1 MAKKP
6 AYRAGRDQAATVEN
20 VELLTGQ
27 RGDRLDKAVTF
38 RELAALG
45 LSTLR
50 PGAGGVYV
58 PGKNPD
64 LFPVGQMEFPHAPV
78 NVIANG
84 AFHTVLVEW
93 DPPQYRGHAHA
104 EIWRAESNNQSD
116 ATLVGTSS
124 ANLFSDAIGKGAT
137 FYYWVRFVNGK
148 DDRGPFQGM
157 QGVEAATSRDVQDI
171 LDELQGKI
179 EESHLAQA
187 LLAPIEQVPQ
197 LQLDVAIL
205 KPKVDEIEVMR
216 PKVDEIDLILHKV
229 DEIEVILPKIDEIEV
244 MRPKVAAI
252 EDKIPGIEQELAG
265 LDERQKVAQELLDD
279 AQQQLGMSSI
289 ELGLVQDRLNAKLDK
304 YKGDFDSFRDAVF
317 VIDPENGSMTMDAVN
332 AVREEMR
339 TSITEVHLG
348 LDAVAGQIDSKA
360 DNVTVDSQGSR
371 LTEAEQRI
379 NGLDASLSQTVTKG
393 EFTDEQQRVTQIG
406 QELNATKGEL
416 IQKATQQEVD
426 EQGQRLANAESKL
439 TVHADALSTQAQR
452 IDGLQATVSSSSE
465 DLDAKIIE
473 LARVTADANGVAAQ
487 RIDGLQATISSSGE
501 ELDAKITE
509 LARVTA
515 DADGVAA
522 QRVSGLEVRAS
533 EAEGKIL
540 ALEEVIESEGGI
552 TAGRFDE
559 IQVEI
564 ALAKDKAEGA
574 ADVGQAAIDAALAG
588 DERDREN
595 RSAFGTIRTQQQVI
609 VDEQSAQAKRI
620 TDMNVKFEGRDANTQ
635 ARISG
640 VEEVIADAGSA
651 LAQRIDDLS
660 ASTDTALDE
669 TIATIKALEKVS
681 SDADAAL
688 ALSQDQM
695 RVEMIEADNTLS
707 ADIASESEARVTAD
721 EAISRRVSEVEALF
735 GGDLDEVTA
744 RVAAEES
751 ARANQ
756 DEALAQQISTVDAAF
771 KAADTALSASLAE
784 SSKALA
790 DAQQALGEHISTID
804 VTVGENAASIT
815 ELQRVVVSN
824 EESLSQRQDKLE
836 SEVDIGAASL
846 VEGALTGDERDRE
859 NRKARGTI
867 LQQQSTLANQQEAQA
882 RTIEQLTAE
891 FDAETADL
899 KAQITNEQLVRATK
913 DEALSQQI
921 SVVDAEFKAANA
933 DTNAV
938 ISALEQS
945 SASANE
951 ALSLRQDQL
960 AAALSDATAELVAN
974 ITSEESARVTADEA
988 LSQRISVVDA
998 EFKAANADT
1007 NAVISALEQSNASA
1021 NEALSLRQNQ
1031 LAAALSDATAELV
1044 ANITSE
1050 ESARV
1055 TADEAISRRV
1065 AEVEAQFSSDLDEVT
1080 ARVAAE
1086 ESARANQDEALAQQI
1101 STVDAAFKAADT
1113 ALSASLAESS
1123 KALADAQQALGEHIS
1138 TIDVTVG
1145 ENAASITELQRVVVS
1160 NEESL
1165 SQRQDKLES
1174 EVDIGAASLVEGA
1187 LTGDERDRENRKAR
1201 GTILQQQSTLAN
1213 QQEAQARTIEQLTAE
1228 FDAETADLKAQITN
1242 EQLVRATKDEAL
1254 SQQISVVD
1262 AEFKAANADT
1272 NAAVAAEVRARSDAD
1287 SALAE
1292 QLSTMD
1298 AEFKG
1303 AEQTLAASID
1313 EVSRVS
1319 AEASQ
1324 SLSEQLSQVK
1334 ATAESAGA
1342 AASGAQESAD
1352 QAKLDAAEA
1361 AGIANGKGKVII
1373 QPVAPGASDQLAQN
1387 LWIDTSNGINTP
1399 KRWGG
1404 SGWIAVTDKA
1414 AIDAAQ
1420 AAAAAQEAAD
1430 RANQGVAQN
1439 SAAINNEA
1447 KARADADSAMAQQI
1461 QQVTANYQQGDQ
1473 QLASQITAESV
1484 ARANA
1489 VQSLGSQINTVSA
1502 VAGSKNKTF
1511 FQATAPGSAMGT
1523 GDLWFD
1529 TANNNRPYRYSG
1541 TAWVATDDPRIA
1553 ANAAAV
1559 QLQSQ
1564 AIADLQNG
1572 AQAMWTAKAS
1582 AGQITAGIGLIAK
1595 SDGTSQVVV
1604 SASQFFVFN
1613 PNSPSTTAPLFAIDN
1628 GQAVIAEAIIRKATI
1643 QILNAEKITADY
1655 VKAGVSISSPLIN
1668 GGQIDMGNAFM
1679 AGGAAGFGK
1688 GGPYGGWG
1696 WGWYTIIYADG
1707 SIYTNRLY
1715 AEGGYVR
1722 NMTIGNCTI
1731 DQNCIVHGTIFA
1743 ERIVGDVAAIKSL
1756 YMDPPRAPFSLFFN
1770 VAPANFSR
1778 GVIVTGINIKAEGY
1792 NYGSGG
1798 APTQVTRTCTAV
1810 FYMNGVEFG
1819 RESVSA
1825 TGDSKKDSATAS
1837 ATVTLPAGVRGQFQ
1851 VSILGDVSVSLVGA
1865 VAMVFKHGS
1874 ATFE

>member
-6 AYRAGRDQAATVEN
+6 AYRAGRDQAATAEN

-205 KPKVDEIEVMR
+205 KPKVDEIEVIR
-216 PKVDEIDLILHKV
+216 PKVAAIEGKIPSIEQDIAILKPKV
-229 DEIEVILPKIDEIEV
+229 DEIEVI
-244 MRPKVAAI
+244 RPKVAAI
-252 EDKIPGIEQELAG
+252 EGKIPSIEQELAG

-289 ELGLVQDRLNAKLDK
+289 EIGLVQDRLNAKVDK

-317 VIDPENGSMTMDAVN
+317 VVDPENGSITMDAVN
-332 AVREEMR
+332 AVRDELH
-339 TSITEVHLG
+339 TSIAEVHQD
-348 LDAVAGQIDSKA
+348 LDAVAGQITSKA
-360 DNVTVDSQGSR
+360 DNVTVDGQGKR
-371 LTEAEQRI
+371 ITEAEQRI
-379 NGLDASLSQTVTKG
+379 NGLDASLSQTVTRG
-393 EFTDEQQRVTQIG
+393 EFTGEQQRVTQIG
-406 QELNATKGEL
+406 QELDATKGVL
-416 IQKATQQEVD
+416 AQKATQQEVD
-426 EQGQRLANAESKL
+426 EQGERLTNAESKL
-439 TVHADALSTQAQR
+439 TVHTDELSSQAQR

-465 DLDAKIIE
+465 
-473 LARVTADANGVAAQ
+473 
-487 RIDGLQATISSSGE
+487 
-501 ELDAKITE
+501 ELDARITE

-564 ALAKDKAEGA
+564 ELAKDKAEGA

-640 VEEVIADAGSA
+640 VEEVIANAGSA

-669 TIATIKALEKVS
+669 TTATIKALEKVS

-695 RVEMIEADNTLS
+695 RVEMTEADNSLS
-707 ADIASESEARVTAD
+707 ADIASESEARLTADEAISRRVSEVEAQFGSDLEDAKARVAAEELARATKDEALSQQISTVDAAFKAADAALSASLAESSKALADAKQALGERISTIDVTVEENAASITELQRVVVSNEESQSQRQDKLESEVDIGAASLVEGALAGDERDRENRKARGTILQQQSTLANQQEAQARTVEQLTAEFDAETADLKAQITNEQLTRATADEALSQRISVVDAEFKAANADTNAVISALEQSSASADEALSLRQDQLAATLSSATADLAANITQEESARVTAD
-721 EAISRRVSEVEALF
+721 EAISRRVSEVEAQF
-735 GGDLDEVTA
+735 SGDLDEVNA

-784 SSKALA
+784 SSKAMA
-790 DAQQALGEHISTID
+790 DADRALGERISAID
-804 VTVGENAASIT
+804 VTVGDNAANIT

-824 EESLSQRQDKLE
+824 EESQSQRQDKLE

-859 NRKARGTI
+859 NRKARGVI

-899 KAQITNEQLVRATK
+899 KAQITNEQLVRAT
-913 DEALSQQI
+913 
-921 SVVDAEFKAANA
+921 
-933 DTNAV
+933 
-938 ISALEQS
+938 
-945 SASANE
+945 
-951 ALSLRQDQL
+951 
-960 AAALSDATAELVAN
+960 
-974 ITSEESARVTADEA
+974 ADEA
-988 LSQRISVVDA
+988 LSQR
-998 EFKAANADT
+998 
-1007 NAVISALEQSNASA
+1007 
-1021 NEALSLRQNQ
+1021 
-1031 LAAALSDATAELV
+1031 
-1044 ANITSE
+1044 
-1050 ESARV
+1050 
-1055 TADEAISRRV
+1055 
-1065 AEVEAQFSSDLDEVT
+1065 
-1080 ARVAAE
+1080 
-1086 ESARANQDEALAQQI
+1086 
-1101 STVDAAFKAADT
+1101 
-1113 ALSASLAESS
+1113 
-1123 KALADAQQALGEHIS
+1123 
-1138 TIDVTVG
+1138 
-1145 ENAASITELQRVVVS
+1145 
-1160 NEESL
+1160 
-1165 SQRQDKLES
+1165 
-1174 EVDIGAASLVEGA
+1174 
-1187 LTGDERDRENRKAR
+1187 
-1201 GTILQQQSTLAN
+1201 
-1213 QQEAQARTIEQLTAE
+1213 
-1228 FDAETADLKAQITN
+1228 
-1242 EQLVRATKDEAL
+1242 
-1254 SQQISVVD
+1254 ISVVD

-1287 SALAE
+1287 SALVE

-1473 QLASQITAESV
+1473 QLAGQITAESV

-1511 FQATAPGSAMGT
+1511 FQASAPSTGMGT

-1613 PNSPSTTAPLFAIDN
+1613 PNSPNATAPVFAIDN
-1628 GQAVIAEAIIRKATI
+1628 GQTVIAEAIIRKATI
-1643 QILNAEKITADY
+1643 QIIQSEKITADY
-1655 VKAGVSISSPLIN
+1655 VKAGVSMSAPAIS
-1668 GGQIDMGNAFM
+1668 GGSIDMGNAFM
-1679 AGGAAGFGK
+1679 SGGAAGFGK

-1707 SIYTNRLY
+1707 SIYTNRLR
-1715 AEGGYVR
+1715 AEGGYVK
-1722 NMTIGNCTI
+1722 NMTMNNCTI
-1731 DQNCIVHGTIFA
+1731 EQDCVVKGTVYA

-1756 YMDPPRAPFSLFFN
+1756 YMQQPSGPFSMFFN
-1770 VAPANFSR
+1770 VAAANFTR

-1792 NYGSGG
+1792 DYGGGSGPPSKG
-1798 APTQVTRTCTAV
+1798 TSTCTAV

-1825 TGDSKKDSATAS
+1825 TGDSRKDSATAS
-1837 ATVTLPAGVRGQFQ
+1837 ATVTLPAGVRGRFQ
-1851 VSILGDVSVSLVGA
+1851 VSILGNVSVSLVGA

>member
-6 AYRAGRDQAATVEN
+6 AYRAGRDQAATAEN

-50 PGAGGVYV
+50 SGAGGIYV

-64 LFPVGQMEFPHAPV
+64 LFPPGQMEFPHAPV

-104 EIWRAESNNQSD
+104 EIWRAESDNQAE

-124 ANLFSDAIGKGAT
+124 ANLFSDAIGKGAA

-148 DDRGPFQGM
+148 DDRGPFQGV
-157 QGVEAATSRDVQDI
+157 QGIEAETSRDVQDI

-179 EESHLAQA
+179 EESHLAQT
-187 LLAPIEQVPQ
+187 LLGPIKQVPQ
-197 LQLDVAIL
+197 LQLDIAIL
-205 KPKVDEIEVMR
+205 KPKVDEIEV
-216 PKVDEIDLILHKV
+216 I
-229 DEIEVILPKIDEIEV
+229 
-244 MRPKVAAI
+244 RPKVASI
-252 EDKIPGIEQELAG
+252 EDKIPSIEQELAG
-265 LDERQKVAQELLDD
+265 LDERQRAAQDLLDD

-289 ELGLVQDRLNAKLDK
+289 EIGLVQDRLNAKLDK

-317 VIDPENGSMTMDAVN
+317 VVDPENGSITMDAVN
-332 AVREEMR
+332 AVRDELH
-339 TSITEVHLG
+339 TSITEVQQD
-348 LDAVAGQIDSKA
+348 LDAVAGQISSKA
-360 DNVTVDSQGSR
+360 DNATVDGQGSR
-371 LTEAEQRI
+371 ITEAEQRI
-379 NGLDASLSQTVTKG
+379 NGLDASLSQTVTRG
-393 EFTDEQQRVTQIG
+393 EFTGEQQRVTQIG
-406 QELNATKGEL
+406 QELDATKGEL
-416 IQKATQQEVD
+416 TQKATKQEVD
-426 EQGQRLANAESKL
+426 AQGVRLANAESKL
-439 TVHADALSTQAQR
+439 TVHTDELSSQAQR
-452 IDGLQATVSSSSE
+452 LDGLSAQ
-465 DLDAKIIE
+465 
-473 LARVTADANGVAAQ
+473 VTQGDET
-487 RIDGLQATISSSGE
+487 LQAS
-501 ELDAKITE
+501 ITE
-509 LARVTA
+509 LARVSAESDQVT
-515 DADGVAA
+515 A
-522 QRVSGLEVRAS
+522 QRVSGLEVRAGTS
-533 EAEGKIL
+533 EAKIQ
-540 ALEEVIESEGGI
+540 ALEEIIEDDGGI
-552 TAGRFDE
+552 TAGRLDV
-559 IQVEI
+559 IT
-564 ALAKDKAEGA
+564 AELELQR
-574 ADVGQAAIDAALAG
+574 GQDDDNASAAIDGALAG

-595 RSAFGTIRTQQQVI
+595 RKAFGTIRTEQRVILTEQQ
-609 VDEQSAQAKRI
+609 AQAQRT
-620 TDMNVKFEGRDANTQ
+620 TDMEVLFEAKDAATQ
-635 ARISG
+635 ARISS
-640 VEEVIADAGSA
+640 VEKVASDADSA
-651 LAQRIDDLS
+651 LAQRIDNV
-660 ASTDTALDE
+660 TTE
-669 TIATIKALEKVS
+669 FKA
-681 SDADAAL
+681 ADAQANADIRSL
-688 ALSQDQM
+688 EQSSATADEALSLRQDQLAA
-695 RVEMIEADNTLS
+695 ELTS
-707 ADIASESEARVTAD
+707 ATAELAANITQEESARVTAD
-721 EAISRRVSEVEALF
+721 EAISRRVSEVEAQF
-735 GGDLDEVTA
+735 SSDLEDTNA
-744 RVAAEES
+744 RVAAEEL
-751 ARANQ
+751 ARATE

-790 DAQQALGEHISTID
+790 DAKQALGERISTID

-815 ELQRVVVSN
+815 ELQRAVVSN

-846 VEGALTGDERDRE
+846 VEGALAGDERDRE

-891 FDAETADL
+891 VNAETADL
-899 KAQITNEQLVRATK
+899 KAQITNEQLVR
-913 DEALSQQI
+913 
-921 SVVDAEFKAANA
+921 VAAY
-933 DTNAV
+933 
-938 ISALEQS
+938 
-945 SASANE
+945 
-951 ALSLRQDQL
+951 
-960 AAALSDATAELVAN
+960 
-974 ITSEESARVTADEA
+974 EA

-998 EFKAANADT
+998 EY
-1007 NAVISALEQSNASA
+1007 
-1021 NEALSLRQNQ
+1021 
-1031 LAAALSDATAELV
+1031 
-1044 ANITSE
+1044 
-1050 ESARV
+1050 
-1055 TADEAISRRV
+1055 
-1065 AEVEAQFSSDLDEVT
+1065 
-1080 ARVAAE
+1080 
-1086 ESARANQDEALAQQI
+1086 
-1101 STVDAAFKAADT
+1101 
-1113 ALSASLAESS
+1113 
-1123 KALADAQQALGEHIS
+1123 
-1138 TIDVTVG
+1138 
-1145 ENAASITELQRVVVS
+1145 
-1160 NEESL
+1160 
-1165 SQRQDKLES
+1165 
-1174 EVDIGAASLVEGA
+1174 
-1187 LTGDERDRENRKAR
+1187 
-1201 GTILQQQSTLAN
+1201 
-1213 QQEAQARTIEQLTAE
+1213 
-1228 FDAETADLKAQITN
+1228 
-1242 EQLVRATKDEAL
+1242 
-1254 SQQISVVD
+1254 
-1262 AEFKAANADT
+1262 KAANADT

-1303 AEQTLAASID
+1303 AEQELAASID

-1324 SLSEQLSQVK
+1324 SLSEQLSQVR

-1430 RANQGVAQN
+1430 LANQGVAQN
-1439 SAAINNEA
+1439 SAAINDEA

-1461 QQVTANYQQGDQ
+1461 QQVSASYQQGDQ
-1473 QLASQITAESV
+1473 QLAGQITAESV
-1484 ARANA
+1484 ARADA
-1489 VQSLGSQINTVSA
+1489 MQALGSQIDTVSA

-1643 QILNAEKITADY
+1643 QIIQSEKITADY
-1655 VKAGVSISSPLIN
+1655 VKAGVSISTPLIN
-1668 GGQIDMGNAFM
+1668 GGQIDMGNAFLS
-1679 AGGAAGFGK
+1679 GGAAGFGK

-1696 WGWYTIIYADG
+1696 WGWHSIIYSDG
-1707 SIYTNRLY
+1707 SIYTNRLH
-1715 AEGGYVR
+1715 AEGGYVK
-1722 NMTIGNCTI
+1722 NMTMNNCTI
-1731 DQNCIVHGTIFA
+1731 AADCVVLGTLEA
-1743 ERIVGDVAAIKSL
+1743 DRIVGDITKLLRITGSTTIAGYKRSRNMVCIK
-1756 YMDPPRAPFSLFFN
+1756 PF
-1770 VAPANFSR
+1770 
-1778 GVIVTGINIKAEGY
+1778 
-1792 NYGSGG
+1792 YGS
-1798 APTQVTRTCTAV
+1798 A
-1810 FYMNGVEFG
+1810 
-1819 RESVSA
+1819 SVSGSGTIGLIMVCKLNGSEVARA
-1825 TGDSKKDSATAS
+1825 TATAS
-1837 ATVTLPAGVRGQFQ
+1837 YPAGTNNAPMTVTFQDAFVIPAGT
-1851 VSILGDVSVSLVGA
+1851 SNANI
-1865 VAMVFKHGS
+1865 
-1874 ATFE
+1874 TFEVIAYPGSSIQNQKIFGESLWLMGLL

>member
-1 MAKKP
+1 M
-6 AYRAGRDQAATVEN
+6 
-20 VELLTGQ
+20 
-27 RGDRLDKAVTF
+27 
-38 RELAALG
+38 
-45 LSTLR
+45 
-50 PGAGGVYV
+50 
-58 PGKNPD
+58 
-64 LFPVGQMEFPHAPV
+64 
-78 NVIANG
+78 IANG

-93 DPPQYRGHAHA
+93 DSPRYRGHAHA
-104 EIWRAESNNQSD
+104 EIWRAEQDNQPD
-116 ATLVGTSS
+116 AVLVGTTS
-124 ANLFSDAIGKGAT
+124 ANLFSDAIGKGAK

-148 DDRGPFQGM
+148 DDHGPFQGVN
-157 QGVEAATSRDVQDI
+157 GVVAETSRDVQDI

-216 PKVDEIDLILHKV
+216 PKVDEIDLILHRV

-317 VIDPENGSMTMDAVN
+317 VVDPENGSITMDAVN
-332 AVREEMR
+332 AVRDELH
-339 TSITEVHLG
+339 TSITEVHQD
-348 LDAVAGQIDSKA
+348 LDAVAGQITSKA
-360 DNVTVDSQGSR
+360 DNVTVDGQGKR
-371 LTEAEQRI
+371 ITEAEQRI
-379 NGLDASLSQTVTKG
+379 NGLDASLSQTVTRG
-393 EFTDEQQRVTQIG
+393 EFTGEQQRVTQIG

-416 IQKATQQEVD
+416 TQKATQQEVD

-439 TVHADALSTQAQR
+439 TVHTDELSSQAQR

-465 DLDAKIIE
+465 ELDAKITE

-487 RIDGLQATISSSGE
+487 RIDGLQATISSSDE
-501 ELDAKITE
+501 ELNAKITE

-564 ALAKDKAEGA
+564 ELAKDKAEGA

-640 VEEVIADAGSA
+640 VEEVIANAGSA

-669 TIATIKALEKVS
+669 TTATIKALEKVS

-695 RVEMIEADNTLS
+695 RVEMTEADNSLS
-707 ADIASESEARVTAD
+707 ADIA
-721 EAISRRVSEVEALF
+721 
-735 GGDLDEVTA
+735 
-744 RVAAEES
+744 
-751 ARANQ
+751 
-756 DEALAQQISTVDAAF
+756 
-771 KAADTALSASLAE
+771 
-784 SSKALA
+784 
-790 DAQQALGEHISTID
+790 
-804 VTVGENAASIT
+804 
-815 ELQRVVVSN
+815 
-824 EESLSQRQDKLE
+824 
-836 SEVDIGAASL
+836 
-846 VEGALTGDERDRE
+846 
-859 NRKARGTI
+859 
-867 LQQQSTLANQQEAQA
+867 
-882 RTIEQLTAE
+882 
-891 FDAETADL
+891 
-899 KAQITNEQLVRATK
+899 
-913 DEALSQQI
+913 
-921 SVVDAEFKAANA
+921 
-933 DTNAV
+933 
-938 ISALEQS
+938 
-945 SASANE
+945 
-951 ALSLRQDQL
+951 
-960 AAALSDATAELVAN
+960 
-974 ITSEESARVTADEA
+974 
-988 LSQRISVVDA
+988 
-998 EFKAANADT
+998 
-1007 NAVISALEQSNASA
+1007 
-1021 NEALSLRQNQ
+1021 
-1031 LAAALSDATAELV
+1031 
-1044 ANITSE
+1044 SE

-1065 AEVEAQFSSDLDEVT
+1065 AEVEAQFSSDLEDT
-1080 ARVAAE
+1080 NARLATE
-1086 ESARANQDEALAQQI
+1086 ELARATKDEALSQQI
-1101 STVDAAFKAADT
+1101 STVDAAFKAADA
-1113 ALSASLAESS
+1113 ALSASLSESS
-1123 KALADAQQALGEHIS
+1123 KALADADRALGERIS
-1138 TIDVTVG
+1138 TLDVTVG
-1145 ENAASITELQRVVVS
+1145 ENSASITELRQAVVS

-1165 SQRQDKLES
+1165 SQRQDKMES
-1174 EVDIGAASLVEGA
+1174 EIGIGAISQVEGA

-1201 GTILQQQSTLAN
+1201 GVILQQQSTLAN
-1213 QQEAQARTIEQLTAE
+1213 QQEAQARTVEQLTAE

-1242 EQLVRATKDEAL
+1242 EQLVRSTADEAL
-1254 SQQISVVD
+1254 AQKTSVLEAQIEGVD
-1262 AEFKAANADT
+1262 QSLSASI
-1272 NAAVAAEVRARSDAD
+1272 AEVA
-1287 SALAE
+1287 
-1292 QLSTMD
+1292 
-1298 AEFKG
+1298 
-1303 AEQTLAASID
+1303 
-1313 EVSRVS
+1313 RVS
-1319 AEASQ
+1319 ADADAVMTEKLNQQQSTMQTADAELSSRINEEA
-1324 SLSEQLSQVK
+1324 
-1334 ATAESAGA
+1334 T
-1342 AASGAQESAD
+1342 
-1352 QAKLDAAEA
+1352 
-1361 AGIANGKGKVII
+1361 
-1373 QPVAPGASDQLAQN
+1373 
-1387 LWIDTSNGINTP
+1387 T
-1399 KRWGG
+1399 
-1404 SGWIAVTDKA
+1404 
-1414 AIDAAQ
+1414 
-1420 AAAAAQEAAD
+1420 
-1430 RANQGVAQN
+1430 
-1439 SAAINNEA
+1439 
-1447 KARADADSAMAQQI
+1447 RADAVESLASQI

-1473 QLASQITAESV
+1473 QLQGQITAESV

-1511 FQATAPGSAMGT
+1511 FQASAPSTGMGT

-1529 TANNNRPYRYSG
+1529 TDSNNRPYRYSG

-1559 QLQSQ
+1559 QQQSQ

-1595 SDGTSQVVV
+1595 SDGTSQVAI
-1604 SASQFFVFN
+1604 SASQVFVFD
-1613 PNSPSTTAPLFAIDN
+1613 PNSSTPMAPLFAIDN

-1643 QILNAEKITADY
+1643 QIIQSEKITADY

-1696 WGWYTIIYADG
+1696 WGWHTIIYADG
-1707 SIYTNRLY
+1707 GIYTNRLY

-1731 DQNCIVHGTIFA
+1731 EQDCVVKGTVYA

-1756 YMDPPRAPFSLFFN
+1756 YMQQPSRPFSMFFN
-1770 VAPANFSR
+1770 VAAANFTR

-1792 NYGSGG
+1792 NYGGGSGPPSEG
-1798 APTQVTRTCTAV
+1798 TSTCTAV

-1825 TGDSKKDSATAS
+1825 TGASRKDSATAS

>member
-6 AYRAGRDQAATVEN
+6 AYRAGRDQAATAEN

-38 RELAALG
+38 RELEALG
-45 LSTLR
+45 LSTLH

-58 PGKNPD
+58 PGKNPE
-64 LFPVGQMEFPHAPV
+64 LFPPGQMEFPHAPV

-93 DPPQYRGHAHA
+93 DQPRYRGHAHA

-157 QGVEAATSRDVQDI
+157 QGIVAETSRDVQDI

-179 EESHLAQA
+179 EKSHLVQS
-187 LLAPIEQVPQ
+187 LLNTIEDVPQ
-197 LQLDVAIL
+197 LQLDVSILKPKVDEIEVIRPKVDAIEGKIPSIEQDIAIL
-205 KPKVDEIEVMR
+205 KPKVDEIEV
-216 PKVDEIDLILHKV
+216 I
-229 DEIEVILPKIDEIEV
+229 
-244 MRPKVAAI
+244 RPKVAAI
-252 EDKIPGIEQELAG
+252 EGKIPGIEQELAG

-289 ELGLVQDRLNAKLDK
+289 EIGLAQDRLNAKIDK

-317 VIDPENGSMTMDAVN
+317 VVDPETGSITMDAVN
-332 AVREEMR
+332 AVRDELH
-339 TSITEVHLG
+339 TSIAEVQQD
-348 LDAVAGQIDSKA
+348 LDAVAGQITSKA
-360 DNVTVDSQGSR
+360 DNVTVDSQGR
-371 LTEAEQRI
+371 RITEAEQRI
-379 NGLDASLSQTVTKG
+379 NGLDASLSQTVTRG
-393 EFTDEQQRVTQIG
+393 EFTGEQQRVTQIG
-406 QELNATKGEL
+406 QELDATKGEL
-416 IQKATQQEVD
+416 TQKATKQEVD
-426 EQGQRLANAESKL
+426 AQGVRLANAESKL
-439 TVHADALSTQAQR
+439 TVHTDELSSQAQR

-465 DLDAKIIE
+465 ELDAKITE

-487 RIDGLQATISSSGE
+487 RIDGLQATISSSDE
-501 ELDAKITE
+501 ELNAKITE

-564 ALAKDKAEGA
+564 ELAKDKAEGA

-640 VEEVIADAGSA
+640 VEEVIANAGSA

-669 TIATIKALEKVS
+669 TTATIKALEKVS

-695 RVEMIEADNTLS
+695 RVEMTEADNSLS
-707 ADIASESEARVTAD
+707 ADIASESEARLTAD
-721 EAISRRVSEVEALF
+721 EAISRRMSEVEAQF
-735 GGDLDEVTA
+735 SSDLEDAKA
-744 RVAAEES
+744 RVAAEEL
-751 ARANQ
+751 ARATK

-771 KAADTALSASLAE
+771 KAADTALSASLSE

-790 DAQQALGEHISTID
+790 DADRALGERISTLD
-804 VTVGENAASIT
+804 VTVGENSASIT
-815 ELQRVVVSN
+815 ELRQAVVNNEESLSQRQDKMESEIGIGAISQVEGALAGDERDRENRKARGVILQQQSTLANQQEAQARTIEQLTAEVDAETADLKAQITNEQLTRATADEALSQRISTVDAAFKAADAALSASLSESSKALADADRALGERISTLDVTVGENSASITELRQAVVNN

-899 KAQITNEQLVRATK
+899 KAQITNEQLVRAT
-913 DEALSQQI
+913 
-921 SVVDAEFKAANA
+921 
-933 DTNAV
+933 
-938 ISALEQS
+938 
-945 SASANE
+945 
-951 ALSLRQDQL
+951 
-960 AAALSDATAELVAN
+960 
-974 ITSEESARVTADEA
+974 ADEA
-988 LSQRISVVDA
+988 LSQR
-998 EFKAANADT
+998 
-1007 NAVISALEQSNASA
+1007 
-1021 NEALSLRQNQ
+1021 
-1031 LAAALSDATAELV
+1031 
-1044 ANITSE
+1044 
-1050 ESARV
+1050 
-1055 TADEAISRRV
+1055 
-1065 AEVEAQFSSDLDEVT
+1065 
-1080 ARVAAE
+1080 
-1086 ESARANQDEALAQQI
+1086 
-1101 STVDAAFKAADT
+1101 
-1113 ALSASLAESS
+1113 
-1123 KALADAQQALGEHIS
+1123 
-1138 TIDVTVG
+1138 
-1145 ENAASITELQRVVVS
+1145 
-1160 NEESL
+1160 
-1165 SQRQDKLES
+1165 
-1174 EVDIGAASLVEGA
+1174 
-1187 LTGDERDRENRKAR
+1187 
-1201 GTILQQQSTLAN
+1201 
-1213 QQEAQARTIEQLTAE
+1213 
-1228 FDAETADLKAQITN
+1228 
-1242 EQLVRATKDEAL
+1242 
-1254 SQQISVVD
+1254 ISVVD

-1292 QLSTMD
+1292 QLSTLD

-1303 AEQTLAASID
+1303 AEQALAASID

-1319 AEASQ
+1319 AEANQ

-1334 ATAESAGA
+1334 ATAESAGTA
-1342 AASGAQESAD
+1342 AAGAQSSANK
-1352 QAKLDAAEA
+1352 AKEDAAAA
-1361 AGIANGKGKVII
+1361 AGIAKGKGKVII

-1387 LWIDTSNGINTP
+1387 LWIDTSNGTNTP
-1399 KRWGG
+1399 KRWSG
-1404 SGWIAVTDKA
+1404 SAWVAVTDKV

-1420 AAAAAQEAAD
+1420 AAAAAQASADQAA
-1430 RANQGVAQN
+1430 QGVARN
-1439 SAAINNEA
+1439 TAAINNEA
-1447 KARADADSAMAQQI
+1447 KARADADSAMAKQI

-1473 QLASQITAESV
+1473 QLAGQITAESV

-1511 FQATAPGSAMGT
+1511 FQATAPSTGMGT

-1529 TANNNRPYRYSG
+1529 TDSNNRPYRYSG
-1541 TAWVATDDPRIA
+1541 TAWIATDDPRIA

-1679 AGGAAGFGK
+1679 SGGAAGFGK

-1707 SIYTNRLY
+1707 SIYTNRLR
-1715 AEGGYVR
+1715 AEGGYVK
-1722 NMTIGNCTI
+1722 NMTMNNCTI
-1731 DQNCIVHGTIFA
+1731 EQDCVVKGTVYA
-1743 ERIVGDVAAIKSL
+1743 DRIVGDVAAIKSL
-1756 YMDPPRAPFSLFFN
+1756 YMQQPSGPFSMFFN
-1770 VAPANFSR
+1770 VAAANFTR

-1792 NYGSGG
+1792 DYGGGSGPPSKG
-1798 APTQVTRTCTAV
+1798 TSTCTAV

-1825 TGDSKKDSATAS
+1825 TGDSRKDSATAS
-1837 ATVTLPAGVRGQFQ
+1837 ATVTLPAGVRGRFQ
-1851 VSILGDVSVSLVGA
+1851 VSILGNVSVSLVGA